1 MSDKPSLLLIPGLL
15 CTAELWRAQLDGLGD
30 VAEVTVT
37 ESHREHDT
45 ISAIADAILA
55 AAPARFHLA
64 GLSMGGHVAFE
75 IMRRGP
81 ERVE

>member
-1 MSDKPSLLLIPGLL
+1 MNDQPSLLLIPGLL

-30 VAEVTVT
+30 VAEVTLN
-37 ESHREHDT
+37 EAHRVHDT
-45 ISAIADAILA
+45 IAAIADAILP
-55 AAPARFHLA
+55 AAPAPFHLA